1 MPWERRFL
9 LLWTCFI
16 AGHPFVIGQV
26 KTQGNTFAVVIGI
39 TKYKDSTLSTL
50 QFADRDARLFAAY
63 LESKAGG
70 NVPTDNIKLLVNEN
84 ATIASIYDALN
95 WLQKRCQTDDKA
107 YFYFSGHGDV
117 ETDNKG
123 LGYLLAHNSPS
134 SNYRNNAITIEDL
147 NKMATYLST
156 KSKATVVLITDACH
170 SGELAGDYYK
180 GRQLVANQ
188 LRLILN
194 NEVRLAACRVD
205 ERAGEGEDWGGGRG
219 VFSYY
224 LLKGLEGLADVN
236 RNDTIQLQELN
247 TYLDSAFAADKDL
260 IRNNLK
266 QHPVLAGN
274 PGLTMAV
281 VDRAALEIANRSIV
295 KPQQNSQTPS
305 VFRIFQPLGKQPIDY
320 LFGLINTKTFE
331 TKLPI
336 SSYVKIP
343 ADHLPTKIVDDCIA
357 YQQKLDKEKKA
368 LGIARPQD
376 PGIYFFSDIDTLK
389 LLKNQFS
396 TSKALVESFNERF
409 TQLVHGEAQDMINAY
424 LDGDFAELEK
434 REYYYTGNRKY
445 ADFLQMLRVAL
456 HIAPKDDYLYPLLA
470 VQEAYISG
478 LADRLKIATTP
489 NMSALLASAFKYQ
502 KKALKLEPYAA
513 FIRNEM
519 GNLYMLSKNYTKAE
533 SEFEMAKELSPTWA
547 IPWSNTI
554 RLGLATGNITKA
566 TEAVKMAD
574 SLQSEQSYTLNNA
587 GLVMAKQGDLLTAEH
602 YFQRAIIK
610 EKTHFFP
617 YDRLGELYLQAGD
630 YKKADS
636 LLAAA
641 YIRKKGFEIN
651 PLATEFGI
659 EKLEVEHM
667 PKFREDECYFLNSI
681 QMPVLKPYL
690 KLANAFDLAQ
700 SNPDSALIIMEE
712 LARDMGDFPL
722 MRHYRGKALFA
733 QQKWEQATRLLLQ
746 AIRTYQ
752 SDSALSAS
760 IQSVLK
766 IRNDTVNCLIAK
778 LMQYDYNVLEDHY
791 LLGSIYEREGALG
804 KAIEQYASII
814 SIENELQKEQAALKD
829 SYRPPGMNSSKFQK
843 LILEENYRALSY
855 TYQNPIPMGGY
866 IRMANIYEKL
876 GDYDRAERAYLQQ
889 TQWSGEAADLRKA
902 QTGPGPSWISL
913 IENNCSYCL
922 ALNRSAEAST
932 FNFYQR
938 MLKLF
943 PRDSEWQEKAGMF
956 LYSRLLIAFQ
966 KVPAAKYKVAY
977 ESVKNHSYPFFAGED
992 AFLQSE
998 IRFELPGTE
1007 ETMVIPTP
1015 KYDPLKNALES
1026 LKLAVRLSGEIIPK
1040 PAVLEAIADLNSW
1053 MGNQKVAFETYKEL
1067 IWNQEPTTALRSK
1080 IIDYSFVIYEL
1091 PFAMDQLAIIY
1102 QLGNATQVQK
1112 MQLADCYARNG
1123 STDKALKIL
1132 NTLAAANN
1140 TPKVELDMLYAKT
1153 YWLTGNYS
1161 KALSYLNP
1169 LALAHTK
1176 PMNPDSTTHTMAFLN
1191 YSIARINAL
1200 LKQNEKA
1207 LAGLDMALQ
1216 RGFAYGY
1223 VLETDTAWNLLRAS
1237 AGWKT
1242 LKKQYTN
1249 QFKLIKY
1256 SEGEPEDGSTIRKYL
1271 IAD

>member
-1 MPWERRFL
+1 MAWEKRLFL
-9 LLWTCFI
+9 LCICFM
-16 AGHPFVIGQV
+16 GSHHVVVGQA
-26 KTQGNTFAVVIGI
+26 KTQSNTFAVVIGI

-50 QFADRDARLFAAY
+50 QFADRDASLFEQY
-63 LESKAGG
+63 LQSKAGG
-70 NVPTDNIKLLVNEN
+70 NLPVDNIRLLVNEN
-84 ATIASIYDALN
+84 ATIAAIYDALN
-95 WLQKRCQTDDKA
+95 WLQERCKPGDKA

-117 ETDNKG
+117 ETNNKG
-123 LGYLLAHNSPS
+123 LGYLLAHNSPP

-147 NKMATYLST
+147 NKMAAYLST

-205 ERAGEGEDWGGGRG
+205 EKAGEGEEWGGGRG

-236 RNDTIQLQELN
+236 RNDTIQLQEL
-247 TYLDSAFAADKDL
+247 TSYLDSAFAADKDL
-260 IRNNLK
+260 IRNKLN

-274 PGLTMAV
+274 PGLPMAV
-281 VDRAALEIANRSIV
+281 VDRAALEIANKSIV
-295 KPQQNSQTPS
+295 KPQQNSQIPS
-305 VFRIFQPLGKQPIDY
+305 VFHIFQPLGEQPIDY
-320 LFGLINTKTFE
+320 LFGLVKTKTFE

-357 YQQKLDKEKKA
+357 YQQKLEKEKKA

-376 PGIYFFSDIDTLK
+376 PGIYFFADIDTLK

-409 TQLVHGEAQDMINAY
+409 TQMVHGEAQDMINAY

-434 REYYYTGNRKY
+434 REYYYNGNRKY

-456 HIAPKDDYLYPLLA
+456 HIAPTDDYLYPLLA

-513 FIRNEM
+513 FIHNEM
-519 GNLYMLSKNYTKAE
+519 GNLHMLSKEYARAE

-554 RLGLATGNITKA
+554 RLGLATGNLKKA
-566 TEAVKMAD
+566 LYAVKMAD

-587 GLVMAKQGDLLTAEH
+587 GLVMAKQGDLLTAER
-602 YFQRAIIK
+602 YFQKAITK

-617 YDRLGELYLQAGD
+617 YERLGELYLQAGD

-641 YIRKKGFEIN
+641 YRRKNGFEMN
-651 PLATEFGI
+651 PRATEFGI
-659 EKLEVEHM
+659 GAIEVATM
-667 PKFREDECYFLNSI
+667 PKFIEDSCYFLDRVE
-681 QMPVLKPYL
+681 MPVFKPYL
-690 KLANAFDLAQ
+690 KLVNAFDLAQ

-722 MRHYRGKALFA
+722 MRHYMGKALFA

-778 LMQYDYNVLEDHY
+778 FMQYDYNVLEDHY

-814 SIENELQKEQAALKD
+814 SIENELQKEQAALKE

-855 TYQNPIPMGGY
+855 TYQNPIPIGGY

-889 TQWSGEAADLRKA
+889 IQRCREAADLRKA
-902 QTGPGPSWISL
+902 QTGPVPSRISV
-913 IENNCSYCL
+913 IENNCPYCL
-922 ALNRSAEAST
+922 ALNRPTEAST

-966 KVPAAKYKVAY
+966 KVPAGKYKIAY
-977 ESVKNHSYPFFAGED
+977 ESVKNYAYPFLAVEN
-992 AFLQSE
+992 AFVPSE
-998 IRFELPGTE
+998 VRFELPGTD
-1007 ETMVIPTP
+1007 ETMIIPTP
-1015 KYDPLKNALES
+1015 KYDPLKEALES
-1026 LKLAVRLSGEIIPK
+1026 LKLAVRLSGEIMPK

-1053 MGNQKVAFETYKEL
+1053 MGNQQVAFETYKEL
-1067 IWNQEPTTALRSK
+1067 IRNQEPATALRSK

-1091 PFAMDQLAIIY
+1091 PFAMDQLAILY
-1102 QLGNATQVQK
+1102 ELGNATQAQK
-1112 MQLADCYARNG
+1112 TQLADCYALNG
-1123 STDKALKIL
+1123 STDKALEIL
-1132 NTLAAANN
+1132 NKLATANN

-1153 YWLTGNYS
+1153 YWLTGSYP

-1169 LALAHTK
+1169 LALAHNSS
-1176 PMNPDSTTHTMAFLN
+1176 MNPDSTTKLTASMS
-1191 YSIARINAL
+1191 YSIARLKAL

-1207 LAGLDMALQ
+1207 VAALGKALQ
-1216 RGFAYGY
+1216 GGFAYGY
-1223 VLETDTAWNLLRAS
+1223 VLETDNAWNLLRTS

-1242 LKKQYTN
+1242 LKKQYADR
-1249 QFKLIKY
+1249 FKLMEY
-1256 SEGEPEDGSTIRKYL
+1256 SEHESEDLSTIRKYL
-1271 IAD
+1271 IPD